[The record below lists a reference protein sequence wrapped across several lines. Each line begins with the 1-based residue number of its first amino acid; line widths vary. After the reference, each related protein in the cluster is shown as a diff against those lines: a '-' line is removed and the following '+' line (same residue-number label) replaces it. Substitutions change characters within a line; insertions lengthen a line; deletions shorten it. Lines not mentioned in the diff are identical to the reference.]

1 MELLVAIGI
10 MAAIAAVTIPL
21 VTKFVDRGQ
30 SGAQSE
36 VNGVAADL
44 IEYMRMTNGKTTYYY
59 CWNTAAVASVHTGAV
74 ACP

>member
-30 SGAQSE
+30 SGAQTKEFGACSDFNE
-36 VNGVAADL
+36 VSDGRRRPDH
-44 IEYMRMTNGKTTYYY
+44 G
-59 CWNTAAVASVHTGAV
+59 
-74 ACP
+74 